1 MIQHKPRNRFNYRIL
16 CTRHECADATHG
28 HGHLHSQHVFR
39 QNGPRPEAVARQPVT
54 MFSGT
59 SISNVNVGSFAQM
72 GDPPKAGWF
81 IVENP
86 IKKLGVPAFQETSM
100 YVCAGFNL
108 QKSDSTRSNSTR
120 LDETD
125 QHGHFTHKNDDNWYT
140 KQ

>member
-1 MIQHKPRNRFNYRIL
+1 MKASYLSVHWFNTNQETVSTLGIL
-16 CTRHECADATHG
+16 CTRRECADATHG

-59 SISNVNVGSFAQM
+59 SISNVNVGNFPQM

-86 IKKLGVPAFQETSM
+86 IKMDDPGVHP
-100 YVCAGFNL
+100 L
-108 QKSDSTRSNSTR
+108 
-120 LDETD
+120 
-125 QHGHFTHKNDDNWYT
+125 
-140 KQ
+140 